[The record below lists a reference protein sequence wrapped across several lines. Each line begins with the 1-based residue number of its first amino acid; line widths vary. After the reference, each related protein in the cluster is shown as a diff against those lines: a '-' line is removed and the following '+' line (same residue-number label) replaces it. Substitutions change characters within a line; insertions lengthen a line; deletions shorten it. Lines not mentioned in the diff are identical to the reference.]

1 MRHFFAT
8 QRLIARRFT
17 PLDLDAFVAMRA
29 EPEVARFQSWE
40 SFTEDDGRAFLDSNA
55 LSNPGEPGWFQFALE
70 RKEDRKFVGDCGLK
84 TFEADN
90 RLAQIGYTIAR
101 QYWSQGY
108 AQEAVRGL
116 IDYAFGNF
124 PIHRIIASVDPRNT
138 ASVRVLEK
146 SGFVQEAHFRQS
158 EWFKGAWADDA
169 IYAVL
174 SAGTALG
181 SAPNIQT
188 ETLPKN

>member
-1 MRHFFAT
+1 MKHFFAS

-40 SFTEDDGRAFLDSNA
+40 SFTEDDGHAFLEAS
-55 LSNPGEPGWFQFALE
+55 
-70 RKEDRKFVGDCGLK
+70 GLK
-84 TFEADN
+84 TSETDN

-116 IDYAFGNF
+116 IDYAFCNF
-124 PIHRIIASVDPRNT
+124 AIHRIIASVDPRNA

-146 SGFVQEAHFRQS
+146 SGLVKEAHFRQA

-174 SAGTALG
+174 STGVA
-181 SAPNIQT
+181 N
-188 ETLPKN
+188 PKFA

>member
-1 MRHFFAT
+1 MSHFFAS

-17 PLDLDAFVAMRA
+17 PRDLDAFVAMRA
-29 EPEVARFQSWE
+29 EPQVARFQSWD
-40 SFTEDDGRAFLDSNA
+40 SFTESDGRAFLESNGRC
-55 LSNPGEPGWFQFALE
+55 NPGEPGWFQFALE
-70 RKEDRKFVGDCGLK
+70 RKQDGSFVGDCGLR
-84 TFEADN
+84 TLETDR

-116 IDYAFGNF
+116 IDYAFRNF
-124 PIHRIIASVDPRNT
+124 AFHRIIASVDPRNA

-146 SGFVQEAHFRQS
+146 SGLAKEAHFRRS

-169 IYAVL
+169 VYAVL
-174 SAGTALG
+174 S
-181 SAPNIQT
+181 T
-188 ETLPKN
+188 EVIFPDRIDPSN